1 MPKTQKKSRQ
11 PSTPGGLLVCL
22 SVRVLSEA
30 LTILDNTYLMK
41 SAGYDPDRP
50 WDKEE
55 ALFAE
60 AKRDMKRLR
69 AEDRGEVVDEVGDP
83 DDEDQDRDQDRDF
96 EMGDETM
103 DYDQDHVDGEEGEGQ
118 DEEVEVGEAEAEAG
132 EEEGETAVEGEAADG
147 ETVEAGQEGLFLS
160 GGDSP

>member
-11 PSTPGGLLVCL
+11 PSTPGDLLVRL

-103 DYDQDHVDGEEGEGQ
+103 DYDQDHVDGEEEEGQ
-118 DEEVEVGEAEAEAG
+118 DEEVEVGEAEAG

-147 ETVEAGQEGLFLS
+147 ETVEAGQEGLFLP